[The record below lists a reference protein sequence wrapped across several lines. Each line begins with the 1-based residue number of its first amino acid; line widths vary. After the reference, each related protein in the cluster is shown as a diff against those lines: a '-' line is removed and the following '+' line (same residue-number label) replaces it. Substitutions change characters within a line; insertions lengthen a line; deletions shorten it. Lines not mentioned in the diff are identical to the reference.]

1 MNFEIIIIDD
11 NMKSSDPF
19 VHRLEK
25 VFQDAR
31 VILFPDV
38 RESLDYIFDNLS
50 KKLIVFLDCK
60 FDTGLQGID
69 GLKRIREK
77 TSLLYIVMMSAN
89 SLLQQPVDDII
100 EMINNKGI
108 YFINN
113 ADMRKAEEIVE
124 RIKYNWNTDFDCVLE
139 QWILQHEEEADKPFV
154 YRGKECYTLRKI
166 LDEVRRQTGFGKD
179 IMYKSTI
186 QSLLDSKLDD

>member
-11 NMKSSDPF
+11 NMQSSDPF
-19 VHRLEK
+19 VRRLEK

-89 SLLQQPVDDII
+89 SPLQQPACRRCHRDD
-100 EMINNKGI
+100 KQQRHL
-108 YFINN
+108 FH
-113 ADMRKAEEIVE
+113 
-124 RIKYNWNTDFDCVLE
+124 
-139 QWILQHEEEADKPFV
+139 Q
-154 YRGKECYTLRKI
+154 
-166 LDEVRRQTGFGKD
+166 
-179 IMYKSTI
+179 
-186 QSLLDSKLDD
+186 

>member
-11 NMKSSDPF
+11 NMQSSDPF
-19 VHRLEK
+19 VRRLEK

-89 SLLQQPVDDII
+89 SPLQQPTVYQFDD
-100 EMINNKGI
+100 
-108 YFINN
+108 
-113 ADMRKAEEIVE
+113 A
-124 RIKYNWNTDFDCVLE
+124 RI
-139 QWILQHEEEADKPFV
+139 
-154 YRGKECYTLRKI
+154 
-166 LDEVRRQTGFGKD
+166 
-179 IMYKSTI
+179 I
-186 QSLLDSKLDD
+186 QSERRTVYVLPVWIVSYAKNLRFLGVVDAECKIVSRHDPVELR